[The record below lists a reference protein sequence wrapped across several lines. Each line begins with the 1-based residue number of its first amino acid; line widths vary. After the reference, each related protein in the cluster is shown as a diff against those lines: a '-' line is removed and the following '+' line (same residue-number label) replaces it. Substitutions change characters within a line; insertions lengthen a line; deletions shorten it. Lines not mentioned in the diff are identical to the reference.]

1 MARKKIKLITF
12 DLDDTVWPNK
22 KVILDAEKAL
32 WSFLLVKVP
41 QLKESFNENT
51 INQIREKLVEKNP
64 NLKFDLTKFRKEV
77 VKELL
82 LSLGL
87 DRNEAIYYSNES
99 FNEFF
104 SVRNKVQLYKDAKII
119 LERLHRKV
127 LVGSL
132 SNGNAD
138 LEIIG
143 IDAFFDFAINSKDV
157 TSNKPSAPHFLK
169 ALKNASCEPEQALHI
184 GDCPVNDVGGARNCN
199 INTIWFNCEKHKW
212 DEIFPCDLQAKNW
225 KDLYEIIAK
234 NFILERENV

>member
-32 WSFLLVKVP
+32 WNFLLSKVP
-41 QLKESFNENT
+41 KLKDDFNENK
-51 INQIREKLVEKNP
+51 INEIRVALIERNP
-64 NLKFDLTKFRKEV
+64 ELKFDLTKFRKEV

-87 DRNEAIYYSNES
+87 DANEAIYYSNES

-104 SVRNKVQLYKDAKII
+104 KARNKVQLYKDAKTI
-119 LERLHRKV
+119 LERLNKKV
-127 LVGSL
+127 FTGSL

-143 IDAFFDFAINSKDV
+143 IDGFFDFIINSKDV
-157 TSNKPSAPHFLK
+157 SSNKPSSPHFLK
-169 ALKNASCEPEQALHI
+169 GLETVSCKPEEALHI

-212 DEIFPCDLQAKNW
+212 DEIFPCGLQAKNW
-225 KDLYEIIAK
+225 KDLYEIITK
-234 NFILERENV
+234 NFILEKKNV